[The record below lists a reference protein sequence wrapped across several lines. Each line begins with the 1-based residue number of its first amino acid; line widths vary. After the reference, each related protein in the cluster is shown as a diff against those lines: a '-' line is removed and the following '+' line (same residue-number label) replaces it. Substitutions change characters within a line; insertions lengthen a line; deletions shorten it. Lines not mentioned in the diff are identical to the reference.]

1 MDQDKPRFVPATDFF
16 KSLNIHFEIGTKLVA
31 LGVLRS
37 DATLNDRPIFLA
49 DLATVEKAKT
59 AIALFR
65 TRRARAI
72 DNVKELAHA

>member
-1 MDQDKPRFVPATDFF
+1 MDPTKPQYVPAVDFYRSVAVSF
-16 KSLNIHFEIGTKLVA
+16 DLGAKLVA
-31 LGVLRS
+31 LAVLRP

-49 DLATVEKAKT
+49 DIVTVEKAKT

-65 TRRARAI
+65 ARRARQL